1 MVSGFCLNFIQLI
14 LMRCYWT
21 KWMNECTNAIWIL
34 FVVCVC
40 IFRKYVHCPVHS
52 TCWLLRLIC
61 LESALFTEMKCISL
75 LMICAKVPVCLVI
88 GICKLC
94 FFFIS
99 WFSLAGLPPLLGAP
113 YTHFRNVSTVCACS
127 KCRLYC
133 FQFFHL
139 LFFCCCL
146 FASLSLTTV
155 HGAFMLVNG
164 SHFRRCNFAMA
175 FGYIFR
181 LYAHIGWHDKGSKH
195 MRKCFSKRQT
205 VQGLWTGCGD
215 ENKNRCTYFSIEH
228 HIVKS
233 KT

>member
-139 LFFCCCL
+139 LFFLLLSLCL
-146 FASLSLTTV
+146 SLSY
-155 HGAFMLVNG
+155 HCA
-164 SHFRRCNFAMA
+164 RCIYVGERFT
-175 FGYIFR
+175 F
-181 LYAHIGWHDKGSKH
+181 
-195 MRKCFSKRQT
+195 
-205 VQGLWTGCGD
+205 
-215 ENKNRCTYFSIEH
+215 
-228 HIVKS
+228 
-233 KT
+233 